1 MRRALVARA
10 REVGATLVGVL
21 NTVASRAGALD
32 TAATLVSAREAVATL
47 AVATMTVATMTSACS
62 KDRPATAADAGATS
76 AGGAGATRAPDAAV
90 ATAAPSG
97 LSAEEG
103 RALVRGACLS
113 CHSEEM
119 LAQQRLT
126 HAQWTKTVTKMV
138 AWGANLEPKDTAPL
152 TAWLAATYGPDAGA
166 YEPAPIGEDA
176 AAAELAPLPD
186 GPYASGDAER
196 GRALYTD
203 RCSGCHG
210 PEARGHIG
218 VLLVDRPFLY
228 RAPDFAETV
237 RRGRGKMPPTAMTD
251 AEMADVLAH
260 LRALR

>member
-1 MRRALVARA
+1 MRRAAVGEALDASRPRRARDARA
-10 REVGATLVGVL
+10 ARDASGPGAGRATR
-21 NTVASRAGALD
+21 SR
-32 TAATLVSAREAVATL
+32 RAVALRAPLIATVL
-47 AVATMTVATMTSACS
+47 AAAACSACS
-62 KDRPATAADAGATS
+62 KDRPPAPDAGATRP
-76 AGGAGATRAPDAAV
+76 GATVAPV
-90 ATAAPSG
+90 AAAPSG
-97 LSAEEG
+97 LSADEG

-152 TAWLAATYGPDAGA
+152 TDWLAATYGPDAGA
-166 YEPAPIGEDA
+166 YEPAPIDVDA

-186 GPYASGDAER
+186 GPYADGDAER

-228 RAPDFAETV
+228 RAPDVAETI
-237 RRGRGKMPPTAMTD
+237 RRGRGKMAPMTMSD
-251 AEMADVLAH
+251 AEIADVLAH